1 MIMARF
7 RCSVCGWVFDE
18 EKEGKKFSELPDDW
32 VCPVCGAPKGV
43 FVEMKEGGERK
54 KGYKRASEMI
64 VETLEAAGVKH
75 VYGIPGESNLPLI
88 EAIRKSS
95 IKFILTRHEETA
107 AFMASAHG
115 KMTDEVGVCLSIAGP
130 GCTNLITGLL
140 DAENDRAPVLAFLGQ
155 IPEIRIGSEALQE
168 MDQIELFRT
177 FAEYAETLAKPDQD
191 VIGMALKYAY
201 RKPGVSVIS
210 TPTDVLDEPVSSE
223 RFLPEKR
230 ISRVRMAPEPGS
242 IERAADLINSYNRV
256 AILAGWGAR
265 HCGSELLE
273 LAERLKAPLFTTSR
287 AKGTVPENHRL
298 CVGVLGSLGT
308 KQAVKAISNSE
319 LLLVVGSGFRQ
330 SHLTPG
336 GAKVVQIDTDPV
348 RIGRTYNVD
357 APVVGDS
364 LLSLKALLSAVKEKS
379 EDKDYMNAIQV
390 AKGSLADE
398 IDRDCK
404 DVSIPINPGYL
415 VQAIKRNVRDDAILC
430 VDVGDHTF
438 WLYRKFVCDKQRFFL
453 SANMASMGFALP
465 AALSAKLDFPDKQ
478 VICVTGDGG
487 FGMLMADFTTAV
499 REGLKIDVVIF
510 NDGKL
515 KNIMKEQLSE
525 GYEEFATRFPNPD
538 FARFAESCGG
548 FGARV
553 TDPRALDGALR
564 SALDSDKPSIVD
576 VIVEPL
582 TYEALVASSH

>member
-1 MIMARF
+1 MARF
-7 RCSVCGWVFDE
+7 RCSVCGYVFDE
-18 EKEGKKFSELPDDW
+18 EREGKKFSELPDDW
-32 VCPVCGAPKGV
+32 VCPVCGAPKSA
-43 FVEMKEGGERK
+43 FVELNGVKERGSD
-54 KGYKRASEMI
+54 YKRASEMI
-64 VETLEAAGVKH
+64 VEALEATGVKH
-75 VYGIPGESNLPLI
+75 VYGIPGESNLPLVD
-88 EAIRKSS
+88 AIRKSS

-115 KMTDEVGVCLSIAGP
+115 KMTGEVGVCLSIAGP

-210 TPTDVLDEPVSSE
+210 TPTDVLDEPVSSD

-230 ISRVRMAPEPGS
+230 ISRARMAPDPKS
-242 IERAADLINSYNRV
+242 IERAADLINSHSRV

-308 KQAVKAISNSE
+308 KQAVKAISNAE

-330 SHLTPG
+330 SHLTPR
-336 GAKVVQIDTDPV
+336 GAKVAQIDTDPV

-357 APVVGDS
+357 APVVGDAS
-364 LLSLKALLSAVKEKS
+364 LSLKALLRAVNEKS
-379 EDKDYMNAIQV
+379 EDGEYMGAIQT
-390 AKGSLADE
+390 AKRSLAEE
-398 IDRDCK
+398 IEK
-404 DVSIPINPGYL
+404 DSKDISTPISPGYL
-415 VQAIKRNVRDDAILC
+415 VQAIKRNVRDDAIMC

-438 WLYRKFVCDKQRFFL
+438 WFYRKFVCDKQKVFL
-453 SANMASMGFALP
+453 SANMASMAFALP
-465 AALSAKLDFPDKQ
+465 AALSAKLDFPDRQ
-478 VICVTGDGG
+478 VLCVTGDGG

-510 NDGKL
+510 NDGRL
-515 KNIMKEQLSE
+515 KNIRKEQLSE
-525 GYEEFATRFPNPD
+525 GYEEFGTQFPNPD
-538 FARFAESCGG
+538 FAKFAESCGG
-548 FGARV
+548 FGVRV
-553 TDPRALDGALR
+553 TDPRELDGALR
-564 SALDSDKPSIVD
+564 SALNSDKPSIVD
-576 VIVEPL
+576 VVVEPL
-582 TYEALVASSH
+582 TYEALVSSSH